1 MNPHLNCITTCVFME
16 KMENYPYNP
25 FLSCTLDNLNFHGNL
40 GIIIKNLSQLCFL
53 TIMILIEKI
62 NQGVK
67 SFFAHLELLSG
78 KLLFLLNM
86 YTNFVGLSHIF
97 RYFAVCRSS
106 VTQIVMYM

>member
-1 MNPHLNCITTCVFME
+1 ME
-16 KMENYPYNP
+16 TYPYNP
-25 FLSCTLDNLNFHGNL
+25 FLSGALDNLDFHGNL

-97 RYFAVCRSS
+97 RYFAVYMEQRHTNCNVHVN
-106 VTQIVMYM
+106 VTSKDSDHPRNHAF